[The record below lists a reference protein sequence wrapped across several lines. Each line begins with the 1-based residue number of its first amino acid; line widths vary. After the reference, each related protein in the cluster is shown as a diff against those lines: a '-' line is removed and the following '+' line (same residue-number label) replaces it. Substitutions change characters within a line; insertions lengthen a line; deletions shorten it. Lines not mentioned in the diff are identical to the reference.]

1 MPTRSQDSESAHQHP
16 LDSHSV
22 VALVVGGVSF
32 LVYGATLVG
41 YLREDYVSLAGGT
54 VDRQVFV
61 NHVLAVITSFF
72 ILVSLLH
79 PRLLGLVATAF
90 SLMTTAISAYTKGTF
105 SLIFFSAVFVL
116 PSVYISRGGSPSD
129 LPKRGSRIK
138 LLIVG
143 LVLAIGV
150 GFSFVVGI
158 ASQ

>member
-1 MPTRSQDSESAHQHP
+1 MPDPSEMLKPVHKRLVS
-16 LDSHSV
+16 SRNV

-41 YLREDYVSLAGGT
+41 YLREDYISLAGGT
-54 VDRQVFV
+54 VDREVFV
-61 NHVLAVITSFF
+61 NHLLAVITSLF

-90 SLMTTAISAYTKGTF
+90 SLMTTALSAYTNGAF

-116 PSVYISRGGSPSD
+116 PSVYISRGGSPSG

-143 LVLAIGV
+143 LALAIGV
-150 GFSFVVGI
+150 GCLCLVGI
-158 ASQ
+158 TSQ